1 MFFTCKYMLRFKSS
15 FTLIELSIVLA
26 VMALLTSL
34 MLSGKHLITVSR
46 ANSVVQEISTYRQA
60 INNFYS
66 SSLYSNS
73 LPGDYIE
80 ARSTFA
86 PSDYTSSSITTS
98 VLATAF
104 QSGKAKQIP
113 IDGDASGEVS
123 AEIKGYNNE
132 TSLYYSEV
140 FGVWSH
146 LGHAHMID
154 KNYSNACYNIASKDI
169 GDCALAGYNLPKI
182 INGVQNGVYIFYKP
196 QSSNNFDKGLYGIIS
211 DDYAYDSHVM
221 LMVDI
226 TNIRIFGMSSNISNY
241 IVGGGGGI
249 SADLMRRVDIKID
262 DGKPLTG
269 RIFGLNGSE
278 KNGKCSNYAGTT
290 NASFSS
296 SITRDKI
303 IYNESE
309 NENCVGVV
317 VFNEFG

>member
-1 MFFTCKYMLRFKSS
+1 MLKLKTS
-15 FTLIELSIVLA
+15 FTLIELSIVLV

-34 MLSGKHLITVSR
+34 MLSGKHLIAVSR

-60 INNFYS
+60 INSFYS

-80 ARSTFA
+80 ARSNFA
-86 PSDYTSSSITTS
+86 PSDYTSATITTS
-98 VLATAF
+98 ALATAF
-104 QSGKAKQIP
+104 QSGKSKQIP
-113 IDGDASGEVS
+113 LDGDANGEVS

-154 KNYSNACYNIASKDI
+154 KHYSNACYNIASTNI

-182 INGVQNGVYIFYKP
+182 TNGVKNGVYVFYKP
-196 QSSNNFDKGLYGIIS
+196 QSSNDFDKGLYGVVS
-211 DDYAYDSHVM
+211 DDYNYDSHVM

-241 IVGGGGGI
+241 IIGGGGGL

-262 DGKPLTG
+262 DGRPMTG
-269 RIFGLNGSE
+269 QVFGLNGSE
-278 KNGKCSNYAGTT
+278 ANGKCSNYNGTT

-296 SITRDKI
+296 SIAKDKI
-303 IYNESE
+303 VYNESE